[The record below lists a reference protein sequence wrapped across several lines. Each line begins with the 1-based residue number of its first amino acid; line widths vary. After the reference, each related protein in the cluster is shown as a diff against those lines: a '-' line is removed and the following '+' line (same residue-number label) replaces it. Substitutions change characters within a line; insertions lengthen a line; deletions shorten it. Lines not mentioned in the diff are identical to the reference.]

1 MAKKLYVGSLSYST
15 TDASLRDFF
24 ASAGAVESATVLMDR
39 MTGRSRG
46 FGFVE
51 MTNDEEAT
59 RAVETLN
66 GQELDGRKI
75 IVNEARPLA
84 DRPPRRMGGGG
95 SGVGR
100 FSDRLNHLRV
110 VYRNQDDFRRGGL
123 G

>member
-51 MTNDEEAT
+51 MTDDEEAA

-95 SGVGR
+95 SGG
-100 FSDRLNHLRV
+100 
-110 VYRNQDDFRRGGL
+110 FRRGRYDTVREYASQIPKTRQ
-123 G
+123 